1 MEEISEEGKKA
12 LWERERSQ
20 PCSWKLGMEKH
31 IQQKKMSEL
40 ALKGKKKGYFVS
52 LSSLWDWKKNKS
64 IWGKSNSV
72 FIVAMACIGGDYH
85 QHASRTSN
93 KKILLLMTEMK
104 TEPPSLSIL
113 FGLQAAVKKIKEK
126 VMKYKQSRIAKA
138 IGMPKSWSYKK
149 GGNEISSECALFF
162 RPTSLLPCTKIY
174 RTVKGSVSVIGPSF
188 ISLCRSMR
196 IRQLVAR
203 GRVVGA
209 KTVEGKSQKTW

>member
-1 MEEISEEGKKA
+1 MRERAESTVQLKAGDGKTHPTKEDERTRT
-12 LWERERSQ
+12 ERE
-20 PCSWKLGMEKH
+20 
-31 IQQKKMSEL
+31 
-40 ALKGKKKGYFVS
+40 KKGYFVS

-149 GGNEISSECALFF
+149 GGNEISSECALFS